1 MHQKEVGKRHPEEY
15 EECKRLLE
23 RRVQDCARRKGGG
36 GKGGGKGGSGSN
48 KMVAAG
54 GTGYEEVVA
63 AGGKGLGRGDV
74 VKFLREKASE
84 LLQLADALE
93 LEAERGGSGAGSSG
107 SGGEN

>member
-1 MHQKEVGKRHPEEY
+1 MHQKEIGKRHPEEY
-15 EECKRLLE
+15 EECKELLE

-36 GKGGGKGGSGSN
+36 KGGSN
-48 KMVAAG
+48 KMVP
-54 GTGYEEVVA
+54 

-93 LEAERGGSGAGSSG
+93 LEVERGGSGAGSSG